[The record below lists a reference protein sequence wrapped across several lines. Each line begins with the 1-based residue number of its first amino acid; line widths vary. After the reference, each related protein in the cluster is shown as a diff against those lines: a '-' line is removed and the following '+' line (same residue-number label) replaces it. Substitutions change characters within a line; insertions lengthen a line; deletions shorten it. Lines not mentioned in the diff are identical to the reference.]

1 MRRLHWRRVRK
12 SKQRRDLERLLP
24 FFLSLPAVT
33 PTVTC
38 KRRKDTSQVSVLIS
52 FLDLFPSV
60 FFLSLQICFHCRSSP
75 LQAVDGSEF
84 RASLVGLQ
92 RPRGV
97 ACGRR
102 ALLKLLCLG
111 CYRRRKDCWA
121 GAGEDGDGGSV
132 VGCCGR
138 VCLLTRRGRPMG
150 RLREERSLVR
160 GRSA

>member
-1 MRRLHWRRVRK
+1 VSGRLLELQDSGGASAPRAAVRK
-12 SKQRRDLERLLP
+12 SKQRMDLERLPP

-38 KRRKDTSQVSVLIS
+38 KRRKDTSQVSILIS

-84 RASLVGLQ
+84 RASVVGLQ

-132 VGCCGR
+132 ASCCGEMK
-138 VCLLTRRGRPMG
+138 RG
-150 RLREERSLVR
+150 S
-160 GRSA
+160 SSS